1 MSEESGGKCDSEV
14 SMALSRRRESASS
27 DVRECNAAES
37 GPSSGDA
44 TEDDRYLLEER
55 SEV

>member
-1 MSEESGGKCDSEV
+1 
-14 SMALSRRRESASS
+14 MALSRRRESASS